1 MEDFRKIFL
10 MKYILK
16 LIFDRI
22 KKKKII
28 SNSINDMAHQY
39 FKTKFSMKFFYHHI
53 SSINLKDL

>member
-22 KKKKII
+22 KKKNLLAIPSTI
-28 SNSINDMAHQY
+28 WHIN
-39 FKTKFSMKFFYHHI
+39 I
-53 SSINLKDL
+53 LKRNFR